1 MEPAG
6 TNPSTEL
13 HHLGDSHVDSVT
25 NNTTGRN
32 TLYEGNVQSQEKSH
46 PGDLNGAPRGQ
57 AERGLGDF
65 SGENITQEVQNVNDE
80 NDHATTRKS
89 PMEPAG
95 TSPSTELRH
104 LRDSHMDSMTNSLQ
118 NINDETSRITTSME
132 SADTTPSA
140 SPGETGRYNTA
151 TIADFNGNIS
161 LKNISPRREGEIK
174 NLSQQ
179 REEISRASDGG
190 ANVVPSST
198 NSDSYVGGA
207 PVSAGRS
214 SDGVNIA
221 QEVRDVNEGNVLAY
235 DISGIRK
242 STGRGLDG
250 SAISADALDQSIDN
264 SSIPNNP
271 QEINSNKLQHSIQ

>member
-1 MEPAG
+1 
-6 TNPSTEL
+6 
-13 HHLGDSHVDSVT
+13 
-25 NNTTGRN
+25 
-32 TLYEGNVQSQEKSH
+32 
-46 PGDLNGAPRGQ
+46 
-57 AERGLGDF
+57 
-65 SGENITQEVQNVNDE
+65 
-80 NDHATTRKS
+80 
-89 PMEPAG
+89 
-95 TSPSTELRH
+95 
-104 LRDSHMDSMTNSLQ
+104 MDSMTNSLQ

-161 LKNISPRREGEIK
+161 LKNISPRKEGEIK

-271 QEINSNKLQHSIQ
+271 QDVNDENNHITSSWSQQRRTHTP

>member
-1 MEPAG
+1 
-6 TNPSTEL
+6 
-13 HHLGDSHVDSVT
+13 
-25 NNTTGRN
+25 
-32 TLYEGNVQSQEKSH
+32 
-46 PGDLNGAPRGQ
+46 
-57 AERGLGDF
+57 
-65 SGENITQEVQNVNDE
+65 
-80 NDHATTRKS
+80 
-89 PMEPAG
+89 
-95 TSPSTELRH
+95 
-104 LRDSHMDSMTNSLQ
+104 MDSMTNSLQ

-132 SADTTPSA
+132 SADATPSA
-140 SPGETGRYNTA
+140 SPGETGRYNTT

-161 LKNISPRREGEIK
+161 LKNISPRKEGEIK

-214 SDGVNIA
+214 SDGANIA
-221 QEVRDVNEGNVLAY
+221 QEVRNVNEGNVLAY

-271 QEINSNKLQHSIQ
+271 QDVNTDNRYKHPLQETINEMEANPKPKMTRELREAIDEFIYENIDHNLFNNNAIV

>member
-1 MEPAG
+1 MSPGELIEPG
-6 TNPSTEL
+6 YNTEAS
-13 HHLGDSHVDSVT
+13 D
-25 NNTTGRN
+25 RN
-32 TLYEGNVQSQEKSH
+32 IARE
-46 PGDLNGAPRGQ
+46 A
-57 AERGLGDF
+57 
-65 SGENITQEVQNVNDE
+65 QNVNDE

-89 PMEPAG
+89 PIEPAG
-95 TSPSTELRH
+95 TNPSTELH
-104 LRDSHMDSMTNSLQ
+104 YLGDSHVDSMTNSLQ

-132 SADTTPSA
+132 SADATPSA

-214 SDGVNIA
+214 SDSANIA
-221 QEVRDVNEGNVLAY
+221 QEAQNVNEIDKLGNVLAY

-250 SAISADALDQSIDN
+250 STISADALDQSIDN

-271 QEINSNKLQHSIQ
+271 QDVNDENSHITSS